1 MKSDL
6 KAVYPLVVFLKL
18 LVNVVELLNKVPVL
32 SSQVAGL
39 NWSDT
44 IYPRSVPRQNTR
56 KSTFL
61 HEKWS
66 EYTLNQ

>member
-6 KAVYPLVVFLKL
+6 KAVYPIVMFLKL
-18 LVNVVELLNKVPVL
+18 LVNAVELLSLVSVL

-39 NWSDT
+39 NRRDT
-44 IYPRSVPRQNTR
+44 MYPNLRYPRQKRR

-61 HEKWS
+61 YEKWS
-66 EYTLNQ
+66 ESN